1 MTIVF
6 AKIQKGKKKPNK
18 KKKKEKKH
26 KLQKASRSKCRS
38 VELLHSGCVNVYMRI
53 NGGVTPSCIHD

>member
-6 AKIQKGKKKPNK
+6 AKIQKGKKKPN